1 MHKKH
6 IVIIIFSLVFSLL
19 STNSSVSEEDCN
31 KFEDKV
37 PCLATSGDTWA
48 MYVMARREYDIART
62 TGDYSLA
69 MEWAY
74 KARAERKVVV
84 SRLLKMIY
92 ISLGKGLHNDPVESY
107 VWLKEALSESEKN
120 LYVAR
125 WIRRLEL
132 NMTSEQLNKAKST
145 IESK

>member
-6 IVIIIFSLVFSLL
+6 IVIIIFSLVFCLL
-19 STNSSVSEEDCN
+19 SANSSVSEEDCN

-74 KARAERKVVV
+74 KEREEKKVVV
-84 SRLLKMIY
+84 NRL
-92 ISLGKGLHNDPVESY
+92 
-107 VWLKEALSESEKN
+107 
-120 LYVAR
+120 
-125 WIRRLEL
+125 
-132 NMTSEQLNKAKST
+132 
-145 IESK
+145 